1 MPAAITHFLHAQ
13 RVLELLQKQ
22 GKKQELNKDAFLW
35 GAQGPDFLYCHRY
48 FPWQRGVSLREFA
61 EKLHLEEPSKTLTF
75 MREYLSL
82 QPRTAVT
89 LSYIYGFLCHYSLDR
104 LSHPFIRYGVP
115 VLHEQNPEQDEDVLH
130 NQIES
135 ALDVIMLRY
144 ERSAL
149 PTEFNLKQT
158 VPKNGEVQSA
168 IADLYAFLLYGLFGT
183 ADAGIPLLQATND
196 CRMVFGLLN
205 DRTTIKKAIAEH
217 LEKRGKRTVSCH
229 FRGISEDGEYDY
241 ANILHADWHW
251 PAHSTI
257 HREESFFDLYEKS
270 VKDSMCLINGFLE
283 TDDYKKLTDNI
294 LFI

>member
-1 MPAAITHFLHAQ
+1 
-13 RVLELLQKQ
+13 
-22 GKKQELNKDAFLW
+22 
-35 GAQGPDFLYCHRY
+35 
-48 FPWQRGVSLREFA
+48 
-61 EKLHLEEPSKTLTF
+61 
-75 MREYLSL
+75 
-82 QPRTAVT
+82 
-89 LSYIYGFLCHYSLDR
+89 
-104 LSHPFIRYGVP
+104 
-115 VLHEQNPEQDEDVLH
+115 
-130 NQIES
+130 
-135 ALDVIMLRY
+135 MLRY

-205 DRTTIKKAIAEH
+205 DRTTMKKAIAEH

>member
-13 RVLELLQKQ
+13 RVLNLFQKQ
-22 GKKQELNKDAFLW
+22 GTKLELNKDAFLW

-48 FPWQRGVSLREFA
+48 FPWQRGASLKEYA
-61 EKLHLEEPSKTLTF
+61 EKLHLEKPSKTLAL
-75 MREYLSL
+75 MRKYLGL
-82 QPRTAVT
+82 QPQAAAT
-89 LSYIYGFLCHYSLDR
+89 LSYVYGFLCHYSLDR
-104 LSHPFIRYGVP
+104 LSHPFIQYGAQA
-115 VLHEQNPEQDEDVLH
+115 LHEQNPEQDEDILH

-144 ERSAL
+144 ERSTL

-168 IADLYAFLLYGLFGT
+168 IADLYAFLLCGLFGT

-205 DRTTIKKAIAEH
+205 DRTTMKKAIAEH
-217 LEKRGKRTVSCH
+217 VEKGRKRTISCH
-229 FRGISEDGEYDY
+229 FRGISEGGEYDY
-241 ANILHADWHW
+241 ANILHADWCW
-251 PAHSTI
+251 PAHSTVY
-257 HREESFFDLYEKS
+257 RKESFFDLYEKS
-270 VKDSMCLINGFLE
+270 VKDSMNLIDGFLE
-283 TDDYKKLTDNI
+283 ADDYKKLTGNI